1 MTESKSG
8 DSLDALSRVNSAL
21 VRALYLLD
29 AAGPESFGD
38 KKDFLAARVR
48 ITQAGEIVA
57 EEEERIMA
65 QRN

>member
-1 MTESKSG
+1 MSESESG

-21 VRALYLLD
+21 ARALYLLD
-29 AAGPESFGD
+29 VAGPESFGD
-38 KKDFLAARVR
+38 KRDFLAARLR
-48 ITQAGEIVA
+48 ITQAGEVVA